1 MLPNSRH
8 ERFAQEIAIGTNIGA
23 AYKEAGYS
31 SHQSGATALLK
42 NPKIANRIEELR
54 GRQVSKYVV
63 TRQLLSDAAVENLE
77 KALGRRPVKMGADGI
92 EVFVY
97 RGDVANR
104 VLQMLGSALDLFV
117 ERKEIKHSLGDY
129 DKYSDAQLVEILQ
142 QEAKALLEDHSSAKV
157 AQDDTE
163 E

>member
-1 MLPNSRH
+1 MLSNSQH

-23 AYKEAGYS
+23 AYKEAGYTGNQTS
-31 SHQSGATALLK
+31 ATRLLK
-42 NPKIANRIEELR
+42 NANVANRIKELQ
-54 GRQVSKYVV
+54 GRRVTRYVV
-63 TRQLLSDAAVENLE
+63 NRQFLTDAAVENLE
-77 KALGRRPVKMGADGI
+77 KALGRKPVKMGADGI